1 MSKKWWL
8 LFILLIVSV
17 RAGPQILA
25 EFNSVK
31 PAIDS
36 PTGGSELTEQQETIP
51 DPFTETKDSSSTST
65 ITDSSDSD
73 ADGLTNSEELEQ
85 YGTDPFSADTDD
97 DGTLDGTEV
106 KEVSEDGVLLGKS
119 DPLHKDLYVHV
130 FYSPEIDPLTD
141 EEKSNLEAIWADM
154 PVENPDGKS
163 GITIHIIDFGEN
175 AGDLPNRV
183 VSEGSQDDMG
193 QYYSQQYLGKKV
205 CDVRQVLLI
214 PIEDEDVA
222 GYAEAPGYQSVVD
235 GRLTHRTDSEY
246 TRRVA
251 TITHELLH
259 NIVGTLQGEDAI
271 GPYHSF
277 NGWLAGSLDGLG
289 PEPYSQNTYMS
300 DITTKNLNQEGMK
313 APGCYN

>member
-8 LFILLIVSV
+8 LFIIIIISF
-17 RAGPQILA
+17 RAGPEVLA
-25 EFNSVK
+25 EFNSEPV
-31 PAIDS
+31 IDS
-36 PTGGSELTEQQETIP
+36 SPEETELTEPQETIP
-51 DPFTETKDSSSTST
+51 NPFTEDKEFSSTPPST
-65 ITDSSDSD
+65 ESSDFD
-73 ADGLTNSEELEQ
+73 RDGLTNSEEREQ
-85 YGTDPFSADTDD
+85 YDTNPFSADTDK
-97 DGTLDGTEV
+97 DGIDDGTEV
-106 KEVSEDGVLLGKS
+106 KELSAESGLLGKS

-130 FYSPEIDPLTD
+130 FYSPEIEPLTD
-141 EEKSNLEAIWADM
+141 EEKSNLEAIWAEM
-154 PVENPDGKS
+154 PVKNPDGKL

-183 VSEGSQDDMG
+183 VSDGSQDDMG

-214 PIEDEDVA
+214 PIEDNDVA

-235 GRLTHRTDSEY
+235 GRLTHRTDSDY

-259 NIVGTLQGEDAI
+259 NIVGTLQGEDAM

-300 DITTKNLNQEGMK
+300 DITANNLNQEGMK
-313 APGCYN
+313 ALGCFE